1 MLTRSA
7 KIWLV
12 FAILLCSA
20 TTVLNLMEGRIP
32 SVVLAVI
39 EIAALV
45 GRPPA
50 TVNSQLWRAKLLL
63 RQQIQERRL
72 LE

>member
-20 TTVLNLMEGRIP
+20 KSEY
-32 SVVLAVI
+32 
-39 EIAALV
+39 
-45 GRPPA
+45 
-50 TVNSQLWRAKLLL
+50 
-63 RQQIQERRL
+63 RL
-72 LE
+72 KSSSRFKRSASSAIHFKCQKR